1 MRSVPARRPPGLRF
15 PVAAD
20 AENTCANDNFN
31 RQSAFLN
38 ELVAK
43 EPGLHW
49 IVMAGMWRTF
59 DSSGQE
65 IDYWSG
71 KPVASFEP
79 VTPTALD
86 AYVGAIERQLTM
98 LGDIQVT
105 LVLDGPRRGL
115 AVERQWQRQ
124 AAFPATPAHCSCRVS
139 PERSRIRSDVGLVR
153 PCVVP
158 VEPATRCQSP
168 EPQRQRRSGG
178 GDGGADRAGSRVH

>member
-1 MRSVPARRPPGLRF
+1 
-15 PVAAD
+15 
-20 AENTCANDNFN
+20 
-31 RQSAFLN
+31 
-38 ELVAK
+38 
-43 EPGLHW
+43 
-49 IVMAGMWRTF
+49 MAGMWRTF

-105 LVLDGPRRGL
+105 FVLDGPRRGL

-124 AAFPATPAHCSCRVS
+124 AALRHRLTALVESHPNVRVFDPMSVLCGPAWCHWSLLRDANHLS
-139 PERSRIRSDVGLVR
+139 
-153 PCVVP
+153 
-158 VEPATRCQSP
+158 
-168 EPQRQRRSGG
+168 RSGS
-178 GDGGADRAGSRVH
+178 AEVVAAMVAQTAPGSRVH